1 MKENV
6 VYELSKKFALRIIK
20 LYKFLSEEK
29 KEQIISRQL
38 YRSGTSIGANLAES
52 VFASSSADF
61 IHKMKIA
68 LKEATETIYWLELLL
83 AAEYISDK
91 EYQSISQ
98 DLKIIIGT
106 LVNMINKLKLKQVTS
121 EWIHQPTSQVYRI
134 YKKVSEF
141 DFKFKKDR
149 AL

>member
-29 KEQIISRQL
+29 KEQIISRQVC
-38 YRSGTSIGANLAES
+38 RSGTSIGANFAEGK
-52 VFASSSADF
+52 FASSRADYLN
-61 IHKMKIA
+61 KMRIA
-68 LKEATETIYWLELLL
+68 LKEANETLYWLELLL

-121 EWIHQPTSQVYRI
+121 E
-134 YKKVSEF
+134 
-141 DFKFKKDR
+141 
-149 AL
+149 

>member
-1 MKENV
+1 MLTGILNHCRISRMKENV

-29 KEQIISRQL
+29 KEQIISRQVC
-38 YRSGTSIGANLAES
+38 RSGTSIGSNLAES
-52 VFASSSADF
+52 VFASSPADF

-68 LKEATETIYWLELLL
+68 LKEANETSYWLELLL
-83 AAEYISDK
+83 TAEYMSDK

-121 EWIHQPTSQVYRI
+121 E
-134 YKKVSEF
+134 
-141 DFKFKKDR
+141 
-149 AL
+149 